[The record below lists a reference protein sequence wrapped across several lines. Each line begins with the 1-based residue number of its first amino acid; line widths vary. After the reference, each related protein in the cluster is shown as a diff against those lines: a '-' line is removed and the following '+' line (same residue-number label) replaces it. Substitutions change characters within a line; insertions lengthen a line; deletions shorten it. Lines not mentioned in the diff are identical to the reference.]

1 MAEDMGERSE
11 DPTPRRKNEARQEG
25 NVAKSQDLASAGFL
39 IVVFVVLIALGGS
52 LITSSASLLRR
63 TLDPANGLAILD
75 PQEAITLTID
85 ASIQFA
91 KLLIPMLLILAF
103 AAGVFH
109 FIQVGWLFT
118 LKPLQP
124 KLDKLNVVKGM
135 QKFINKRKLVK
146 GGIDILKFALV
157 ASVAALNSVLH
168 MGDIVALP
176 SLTTGAALVVIGK
189 LILLTVIWLLLILL
203 ALGVIDLIFQRWKHK
218 EELKMTKQ
226 EVKDERK
233 SSEGDPAIKNK
244 RMRMYQQLI
253 MQQIQS
259 TVPNADVIV
268 TNPTHFAIALKY
280 DASSMH
286 APRVVAKGGDHMA
299 IRIRLVAAAN
309 NVAIVERPPLARALY
324 YNVDVGHEIPVE
336 YFESVAEV
344 LAFVYRLEGRAA
356 S

>member
-1 MAEDMGERSE
+1 MAEDLGERTE

-52 LITSSASLLRR
+52 LITSSATLLRR
-63 TLDPANGLAILD
+63 SIDPAHGLSILD
-75 PQEAITLTID
+75 PRSAIALTVEACV
-85 ASIQFA
+85 QFA
-91 KLLIPMLLILAF
+91 TILLPLLLILAL
-103 AAGVFH
+103 AAGLFH
-109 FIQVGWLFT
+109 FIQIGWLFT
-118 LKPLQP
+118 LKPLKP
-124 KLDKLNVVKGM
+124 KLDKLNLVKGM
-135 QKFINKRKLVK
+135 QQFITKRKLVK

-157 ASVAALNSVLH
+157 AGVAALNSILH

-189 LILLTVIWLLLILL
+189 LLLITVIWLLLILV
-203 ALGVIDLIFQRWKHK
+203 ALGIIDLIFQRWKHK

-233 SSEGDPAIKNK
+233 SAEGDPAVKNK
-244 RMRMYQQLI
+244 RMKMYQQLI

-268 TNPTHFAIALKY
+268 TNPTHFAVALKY
-280 DASSMH
+280 DASTMN

-309 NVAIVERPPLARALY
+309 NVSIVERPPLARALY

-336 YFESVAEV
+336 YFESVAEI
-344 LAFVYRLEGRAA
+344 LAYVYRLEGRAA